1 MSTDFK
7 DIEGW
12 RRDETAYIVF
22 KCLKCWQYI
31 YVKATQKTKKCLRCG
46 RSHRVKNINGG
57 DNVKGMTAAVE
68 YVKKKQNELAL
79 KEIGAEPDLRT
90 INDYSVVRRTKSSKL
105 FEGEASKT
113 SETEDHDYLQE
124 FNEIIIKLSS
134 MYKKFPDYMIKMM
147 AEERRIP
154 GDNVKMLINQFKIN
168 GLLIPQRNK
177 YYTLKK
183 RKKTS

>member
-1 MSTDFK
+1 MGTDFK
-7 DIEGW
+7 DIEDR

-22 KCLKCWQYI
+22 KCLKCRQYI
-31 YVKATQKTKKCLRCG
+31 YAKATQKTKKCLRFG
-46 RSHRVKNINGG
+46 RSDQVKNIADGEI
-57 DNVKGMTAAVE
+57 VKGMTAAVE

-79 KEIGAEPDLRT
+79 KELGAEPDLRT
-90 INDYSVVRRTKSSKL
+90 INDYSVVRKIKSSKL

-147 AEERRIP
+147 TEERRIP
-154 GDNVKMLINQFKIN
+154 GDNVKMLINQF
-168 GLLIPQRNK
+168 
-177 YYTLKK
+177 
-183 RKKTS
+183 